1 MTFASSI
8 SNSSRIVLYF
18 YSIVARA
25 RPQCQGAQPFPGM
38 AQEGEITKIVAPTPP
53 QKPEPKNRLKA
64 LKDIDLG
71 LTLAGA
77 SSIIGGTYSDAPP

>member
-1 MTFASSI
+1 
-8 SNSSRIVLYF
+8 
-18 YSIVARA
+18 
-25 RPQCQGAQPFPGM
+25 M